1 MTTIKPHILITTAWY
16 PTDKSTSGVFVK
28 EQGEALCRAGHRV
41 TILLITYSTLAGKFR
56 QPREQFDKSDLLD
69 VVHLHVVF
77 PLPGRLFKNPSA
89 YFKKTILKRANSW
102 MKEHISKNGKPAIIH
117 HHCLSDNAYVAE
129 SLSKNFNIPYVFTEH
144 SNYFTYKELSKFNAF
159 ETFEDHKRFV
169 QHASARIAVSDVRA
183 KGYASI
189 FDAPYVVVSN
199 MVQELFAGPLNSGTK
214 SKRFTFVCVAILD
227 TRKRQDLLI
236 RAFAAAFK
244 GQEVRLQLVGN
255 GHKENSYRQ
264 LAAELGVEAQVE
276 FSGKQNRENVKQIFD
291 EAHVAVLSSDQET
304 FGVVL
309 AEAMFRGIPVIS
321 TICGGP
327 EEIVTPA
334 TGLLC
339 PKGDETALADAMKKI
354 KMQYSTYS
362 PAAIR
367 EYAQSHFSE
376 KIIIAELES
385 IYDRCIAEQK

>member
-1 MTTIKPHILITTAWY
+1 MTSTKPHILITTAWY

-41 TILLITYSTLAGKFR
+41 TILLITYATLVSR
-56 QPREQFDKSDLLD
+56 RPRPQFDKSDLLD
-69 VVHLHVVF
+69 VVHLHVIF
-77 PLPGRLFKNPSA
+77 PLPGRLFKDASA
-89 YFKKTILKRANSW
+89 YFKKIILKRVNSW
-102 MKEHISKNGKPAIIH
+102 MKEHISKSGKPAIIH

-144 SNYFTYKELSKFNAF
+144 SNYFTYEELSKFNAF

-169 QHASARIAVSDVRA
+169 QHASERIAVSEVRA

-199 MVQELFAGPLNSGTK
+199 MVQELFAGPLNPEAK

-244 GQEVRLQLVGN
+244 SQDVRLQLVGN

-264 LAAELGVEAQVE
+264 LAAELGVTEQVE
-276 FSGKQNRENVKQIFD
+276 FSGKQHRENVKQIFD

-327 EEIVTPA
+327 EEIVTPE

-339 PKGDETALADAMKKI
+339 PKGDEAALTEAMKKM
-354 KMQYSTYS
+354 KTQYENYS
-362 PAAIR
+362 PAVIR
-367 EYAQSHFSE
+367 QYAQSHFSE
-376 KIIIAELES
+376 QIIISELEA
-385 IYDRCIAEQK
+385 IYDRCIAKQK

>member
-1 MTTIKPHILITTAWY
+1 MTESKPHILLTTAWY

-41 TILLITYSTLAGKFR
+41 TILLITYSTLAGARK
-56 QPREQFDKSDLLD
+56 PRPKFDKSELME
-69 VVHLHVVF
+69 VVHLRVTF
-77 PLPGRLFKNPSA
+77 PLPGRFFKNASA

-102 MKEHISKNGKPAIIH
+102 MRKHISAHGKPGIIH

-129 SLSKNFNIPYVFTEH
+129 SLSKNFGIPYVFTEH
-144 SNYFTYKELSKFNAF
+144 SNYFTYEELSKFNAF
-159 ETFEDHKRFV
+159 ETFADHKRFV
-169 QHASARIAVSDVRA
+169 QNACARIAVSEVRA

-189 FDAPYVVVSN
+189 FDAPYTVVSN
-199 MVQELFAGPLNSGTK
+199 MVQELFAGPLTSNK
-214 SKRFTFVCVAILD
+214 KAEHFTFVCVAILD

-244 GQEVRLQLVGN
+244 DQPVRLQIVGN
-255 GHKENSYRQ
+255 GHKENAYRQ
-264 LAAELGVEAQVE
+264 LANELGVAAQVE
-276 FSGKQNRENVKQIFD
+276 FTGKQNRENIKRIFD

-327 EEIVTPA
+327 EEIVTPE

-339 PKGDETALADAMKKI
+339 PKGDAAALADAMKKM
-354 KMQYSTYS
+354 KSEYSTYS
-362 PAAIR
+362 PAAIKD
-367 EYAQSHFSE
+367 YATAHFSE
-376 KIIIAELES
+376 NIIVHALEA
-385 IYDRCIAEQK
+385 IYSKCIDK